1 MQAED
6 LDHVVARLATRH
18 DIAVSLNATPGSGI
32 TAVVILPAHL
42 FTTADTGEAV
52 PLARLLPASDGVRTG
67 GRVSDALP
75 PTERERETVPSP
87 ADAEPGRRSV
97 PGLGV
102 IRNGDA
108 WLPPEPFAAMPGP
121 DAGPA
126 GPVPPDGP
134 RRAHPRRRVL
144 RRVLI
149 GVAAVLVVALVGA
162 GAYAWIL
169 VPRRRSCATPRGP
182 KTSI

>member
-1 MQAED
+1 MPPDD
-6 LDHVVARLATRH
+6 LVEANELLTHPREVDLAVSQRLGFHVVARLATRH
-18 DIAVSLNATPGSGI
+18 DISVSLNATPGSGI

-42 FTTADTGEAV
+42 FTTADTGDAA
-52 PLARLLPASDGVRTG
+52 PLARLLPASDGARTG
-67 GRVSDALP
+67 GRVSGALP
-75 PTERERETVPSP
+75 PSERERETVASP

-126 GPVPPDGP
+126 GPGG
-134 RRAHPRRRVL
+134 R
-144 RRVLI
+144 
-149 GVAAVLVVALVGA
+149 
-162 GAYAWIL
+162 W
-169 VPRRRSCATPRGP
+169 RG
-182 KTSI
+182 